1 MDIIYNTRMPGGHL
15 GDVAG
20 AGVLVPPEG
29 VTEAGLGL
37 GVLAHGGTG
46 QGGPTLPATRHRAV
60 PAAYM

>member
-1 MDIIYNTRMPGGHL
+1 MPGGHL